1 MVADLAV
8 PLTSIVMENASLKTV
23 TKPLMEF
30 VEYVMKNIDF
40 KMEYVWNLLI
50 KSVKDVAMDS

>member
-8 PLTSIVMENASLKTV
+8 RLTSIVMENASLKTV

-40 KMEYVWNLLI
+40 KMEYV
-50 KSVKDVAMDS
+50 